1 MEKLL
6 EVKNLK
12 VSFFTDLGEAQA
24 VKDAGFAIEEGDF
37 FGIVGES
44 GSGKSVTTKSILR
57 LGPSNCKIKGG
68 EILFK
73 GDDILKK
80 NEAEL
85 RKIRGGEIAMIF
97 QDSLSALNPVYT
109 VGSKMVELIRRHTD
123 MNKKEAKARVLE
135 LLTAVGITDPEKA
148 MRSYP
153 HELSGG
159 MRQRAALIR
168 TLAMEPD
175 LLLLDEP
182 FSALDYQTRLNVCDD
197 IGKII
202 KKEGKTAIL
211 VTHDIS
217 EAISMADRVIV
228 LAARPA
234 YVKKKIPIRFAM
246 EERTPMKA
254 RSAPEFK
261 TYFNAI
267 WKELNENA

>member
-1 MEKLL
+1 MLGLEISRTLTPERKEK
-6 EVKNLK
+6 
-12 VSFFTDLGEAQA
+12 
-24 VKDAGFAIEEGDF
+24 
-37 FGIVGES
+37 VGEMMETY
-44 GSGKSVTTKSILR
+44 GLKSFSNAR
-57 LGPSNCKIKGG
+57 PS
-68 EILFK
+68 
-73 GDDILKK
+73 
-80 NEAEL
+80 
-85 RKIRGGEIAMIF
+85 
-97 QDSLSALNPVYT
+97 
-109 VGSKMVELIRRHTD
+109 
-123 MNKKEAKARVLE
+123 
-135 LLTAVGITDPEKA
+135 
-148 MRSYP
+148 
-153 HELSGG
+153 ELSGG

-217 EAISMADRVIV
+217 EAISMA
-228 LAARPA
+228 ARPA

>member
-1 MEKLL
+1 MANKRNYQKELDAKIAGLHGEVPTLLLHSCCAPCSSYVLEYLSQYFSITLFYYNPNIYPPTEYEHRVEEQQRLIHSLPAVHPISFCPGPYDSDRFYELTRERKEK
-6 EVKNLK
+6 
-12 VSFFTDLGEAQA
+12 
-24 VKDAGFAIEEGDF
+24 
-37 FGIVGES
+37 VGEMMETY
-44 GSGKSVTTKSILR
+44 GLKSFSNAR
-57 LGPSNCKIKGG
+57 PS
-68 EILFK
+68 
-73 GDDILKK
+73 
-80 NEAEL
+80 
-85 RKIRGGEIAMIF
+85 
-97 QDSLSALNPVYT
+97 
-109 VGSKMVELIRRHTD
+109 
-123 MNKKEAKARVLE
+123 
-135 LLTAVGITDPEKA
+135 
-148 MRSYP
+148 
-153 HELSGG
+153 ELSGG

>member
-1 MEKLL
+1 MDDQILSLEHISLSYHTMKGETPALCDLTFSVTPGEFVALVGPSGCGKSTILNLISGLLKPEADLHIGYMLQRDHLFEWRTIYSNVLLGLEISRTLTPERKEK
-6 EVKNLK
+6 
-12 VSFFTDLGEAQA
+12 
-24 VKDAGFAIEEGDF
+24 
-37 FGIVGES
+37 VGEMMETY
-44 GSGKSVTTKSILR
+44 GLKSFSNAR
-57 LGPSNCKIKGG
+57 PS
-68 EILFK
+68 
-73 GDDILKK
+73 
-80 NEAEL
+80 
-85 RKIRGGEIAMIF
+85 
-97 QDSLSALNPVYT
+97 
-109 VGSKMVELIRRHTD
+109 
-123 MNKKEAKARVLE
+123 
-135 LLTAVGITDPEKA
+135 
-148 MRSYP
+148 
-153 HELSGG
+153 ELSGG

>member
-1 MEKLL
+1 MNK
-6 EVKNLK
+6 
-12 VSFFTDLGEAQA
+12 GE
-24 VKDAGFAIEEGDF
+24 FAA
-37 FGIVGES
+37 IVGPS
-44 GSGKSVTTKSILR
+44 GCGKSTLLSLICGLLK
-57 LGPSNCKIKGG
+57 PEKG
-68 EILFK
+68 EILLVGKSIAGEKERIGYMLQKDYLFEWRSIYSNVMLGLEIQK
-73 GDDILKK
+73 KKSEKYTKRVDQMLKDYGLWDFR
-80 NEAEL
+80 NV
-85 RKIRGGEIAMIF
+85 RPS
-97 QDSLSALNPVYT
+97 Q
-109 VGSKMVELIRRHTD
+109 
-123 MNKKEAKARVLE
+123 
-135 LLTAVGITDPEKA
+135 
-148 MRSYP
+148 
-153 HELSGG
+153 LSGG

-182 FSALDYQTRLNVCDD
+182 FSALAYQTRLNVCDD

>member
-1 MEKLL
+1 MLQRDHLFEWRTIRENAALGL
-6 EVKNLK
+6 EIRHRKTKAAMKTLDEMLENYGLAE
-12 VSFFTDLGEAQA
+12 FA
-24 VKDAGFAIEEGDF
+24 DAH
-37 FGIVGES
+37 
-44 GSGKSVTTKSILR
+44 
-57 LGPSNCKIKGG
+57 PS
-68 EILFK
+68 
-73 GDDILKK
+73 
-80 NEAEL
+80 
-85 RKIRGGEIAMIF
+85 
-97 QDSLSALNPVYT
+97 
-109 VGSKMVELIRRHTD
+109 
-123 MNKKEAKARVLE
+123 
-135 LLTAVGITDPEKA
+135 
-148 MRSYP
+148 
-153 HELSGG
+153 ELSGG

>member
-1 MEKLL
+1 MLQKDYLFEWRSIYSNVMLGLEIQKKKSEKYTKR
-6 EVKNLK
+6 VDQMLK
-12 VSFFTDLGEAQA
+12 DYGLW
-24 VKDAGFAIEEGDF
+24 DF
-37 FGIVGES
+37 RDV
-44 GSGKSVTTKSILR
+44 R
-57 LGPSNCKIKGG
+57 PS
-68 EILFK
+68 
-73 GDDILKK
+73 
-80 NEAEL
+80 
-85 RKIRGGEIAMIF
+85 
-97 QDSLSALNPVYT
+97 Q
-109 VGSKMVELIRRHTD
+109 
-123 MNKKEAKARVLE
+123 
-135 LLTAVGITDPEKA
+135 
-148 MRSYP
+148 
-153 HELSGG
+153 LSGG

>member
-1 MEKLL
+1 MEKHTDRIL
-6 EVKNLK
+6 ELK
-12 VSFFTDLGEAQA
+12 SIYYSYHNADGETPAITDLSFSVNESEFIA
-24 VKDAGFAIEEGDF
+24 
-37 FGIVGES
+37 IVGPS
-44 GSGKSVTTKSILR
+44 GCGKSTLLSLISGLITPERGLIKINGRSLRESAANIGYMLQHDQLFEWRTIYSNVLLGLEISRTLTPERKEKVGEMMETYGLKSFSNAR
-57 LGPSNCKIKGG
+57 PS
-68 EILFK
+68 
-73 GDDILKK
+73 
-80 NEAEL
+80 
-85 RKIRGGEIAMIF
+85 
-97 QDSLSALNPVYT
+97 
-109 VGSKMVELIRRHTD
+109 
-123 MNKKEAKARVLE
+123 
-135 LLTAVGITDPEKA
+135 
-148 MRSYP
+148 
-153 HELSGG
+153 ELSGG

-234 YVKKKIPIRFAM
+234 YVKKKIPIQFAM
-246 EERTPMKA
+246 EERTPMKT